1 MAFFPTPLLFK
12 DEVYAITGAAMEVL
26 NTLGNGLNEKVYE
39 NALVVECRLR
49 RIPFDQQPRF
59 PVDYKGC
66 RVGEFIPDLILHG
79 KIIVDTK
86 TIDRITDVD
95 AVPDAELPAGHRV
108 AAGNHH
114 QLQACQVGSETGYS
128 GIRVEPRMNANRRE
142 SIKPPNFRRGF
153 PLPRISVYSRS
164 FAVNL
169 HF

>member
-66 RVGEFIPDLILHG
+66 RVGEFIPDLILHD

-86 TIDRITDVD
+86 TIDRITDV
-95 AVPDAELPAGHRV
+95 ELSQMLNYLRV
-108 AAGNHH
+108 
-114 QLQACQVGSETGYS
+114 TGLPLGIIINFKHAKLEVKRVILES
-128 GIRVEPRMNANRRE
+128 GLNRE
-142 SIKPPNFRRGF
+142 
-153 PLPRISVYSRS
+153 
-164 FAVNL
+164 
-169 HF
+169 

>member
-26 NTLGNGLNEKVYE
+26 KTLGNGLNEKVYE

-66 RVGEFIPDLILHG
+66 RVGEFIPDLILHD

-86 TIDRITDVD
+86 TIDRITDV
-95 AVPDAELPAGHRV
+95 ELSQMLNYLRV
-108 AAGNHH
+108 
-114 QLQACQVGSETGYS
+114 TGLPLGIIINFKHAKLEVKRVILES
-128 GIRVEPRMNANRRE
+128 GLNRE
-142 SIKPPNFRRGF
+142 
-153 PLPRISVYSRS
+153 
-164 FAVNL
+164 
-169 HF
+169 

>member
-26 NTLGNGLNEKVYE
+26 NTPGNGLNEKVYE

-86 TIDRITDVD
+86 TIDRITDV
-95 AVPDAELPAGHRV
+95 ELSQMLNYLRV
-108 AAGNHH
+108 
-114 QLQACQVGSETGYS
+114 TGLPLGIIINFKHAKLEVKRVILES
-128 GIRVEPRMNANRRE
+128 GLNPE
-142 SIKPPNFRRGF
+142 
-153 PLPRISVYSRS
+153 
-164 FAVNL
+164 
-169 HF
+169 

>member
-1 MAFFPTPLLFK
+1 MAFFPNPLLFK

-86 TIDRITDVD
+86 TIDRITDV
-95 AVPDAELPAGHRV
+95 ELSQMLNYLRV
-108 AAGNHH
+108 
-114 QLQACQVGSETGYS
+114 TGLPLGIIINFKHAKLEVKRVILES
-128 GIRVEPRMNANRRE
+128 GLNRE
-142 SIKPPNFRRGF
+142 
-153 PLPRISVYSRS
+153 
-164 FAVNL
+164 
-169 HF
+169 

>member
-26 NTLGNGLNEKVYE
+26 NTPGNGLNEKVYE

-86 TIDRITDVD
+86 TIDRITDV
-95 AVPDAELPAGHRV
+95 ELSQMLNYLRV
-108 AAGNHH
+108 
-114 QLQACQVGSETGYS
+114 TGLPLGIIINFKHAKLEVKRVILES
-128 GIRVEPRMNANRRE
+128 GLNRE
-142 SIKPPNFRRGF
+142 
-153 PLPRISVYSRS
+153 
-164 FAVNL
+164 
-169 HF
+169 

>member
-12 DEVYAITGAAMEVL
+12 DEDYAITGAAMEVL
-26 NTLGNGLNEKVYE
+26 NTPGNGLNEKVYE

-86 TIDRITDVD
+86 TIDRITDV
-95 AVPDAELPAGHRV
+95 ELSQMLNYLRV
-108 AAGNHH
+108 
-114 QLQACQVGSETGYS
+114 TGLPLGIIINFKHAKLEVKRVILES
-128 GIRVEPRMNANRRE
+128 GLNRE
-142 SIKPPNFRRGF
+142 
-153 PLPRISVYSRS
+153 
-164 FAVNL
+164 
-169 HF
+169 